1 MVQDTSAAVQSV
13 KPLAMPSRR
22 PSIGIL
28 RAMEVEYLLG
38 DETQTCRLVVKE
50 PHGTTRTGLAGAGR
64 REVGVYQSL
73 ADHLPIEVPR
83 LIAAS
88 PVGDWLLMQAFES
101 EREPEAW
108 CNADYRRAIEA
119 LVELHDRF
127 WGLGSDFDAFPWLGR
142 PLSADFEVHVAAA
155 DKAIDR
161 ALHQGEPGLL
171 VGVQERM
178 QLLRALTKNA
188 ERVVSPLRQ
197 EPSTLLHGDYWP
209 GNIAVLEGDRQIV
222 YDWQLASVGAGV
234 MDLLSFVNKSVW
246 WFDPLPMGQNEIINW
261 YRQGMQKQCGVH
273 WSDGVWEVLW
283 DHALMWR
290 FLQEWVDLLAASPE
304 ALLEARAEQLD
315 QVWLHPV
322 AEAVGRRL
330 INA

>member
-1 MVQDTSAAVQSV
+1 
-13 KPLAMPSRR
+13 MPSRR
-22 PSIGIL
+22 PSIGRL
-28 RAMEVEYLLG
+28 RALEVEYLLS
-38 DETQTCRLVVKE
+38 DEVLTCRLVVKE
-50 PHGTTRTGLAGAGR
+50 PRGTTRTGLAGAGR

-73 ADHLPIEVPR
+73 ADHLPIQVPR

-88 PVGDWLLMQAFES
+88 PVGDWLLMQAFEPA
-101 EREPEAW
+101 REPESW
-108 CNADYRRAIEA
+108 RKMDYRIAIDA

-155 DKAIDR
+155 VKAIER
-161 ALHQGEPGLL
+161 ALRQGEPEQL

-197 EPSTLLHGDYWP
+197 EPATLLHGDYWP

-222 YDWQLASVGAGV
+222 YDWQLASVGAGI
-234 MDLLSFVNKSVW
+234 MDLLSFVNKCVW
-246 WFDPLPMGQNEIINW
+246 WFEPLPTTQEEIINW
-261 YRQGMQKQCGVH
+261 YRCGMQEKCGAR
-273 WSDGVWEVLW
+273 WDDEVWAVLW

-304 ALLEARAEQLD
+304 SLLEARAEQLD
-315 QVWLHPV
+315 EVWLHPV

-330 INA
+330 IDG

>member
-1 MVQDTSAAVQSV
+1 MLQDTSVAVQGV

-22 PSIGIL
+22 PAIGIL
-28 RAMEVEYLLG
+28 RAMEVEYVLG

-50 PHGTTRTGLAGAGR
+50 PLGTTRTGLAGAGR
-64 REVGVYQSL
+64 REVGVYKSL

-88 PVGDWLLMQAFES
+88 PVGDWLLMQTFES

-161 ALHQGEPGLL
+161 ALHQSEPGLL

-188 ERVVSPLRQ
+188 DRVVSPLRQ

-222 YDWQLASVGAGV
+222 YDWQLASVGAGI

-246 WFDPLPMGQNEIINW
+246 WFDPLPTDQEEIINW
-261 YRQGMQKQCGVH
+261 YRQGMQKQCGVR
-273 WSDGVWEVLW
+273 WSDEDWIVLW

-315 QVWLHPV
+315 EVWLHPV

-330 INA
+330 NDT